1 MIYNQINNLIVILFF
16 GSLVMLAFIN
26 ITNPLKI
33 NIRGNQ
39 WFAAFLL
46 LMASFWL
53 EEIAELT
60 GIGKISPIILLFVH
74 SLQILAPTTLY
85 LSTLFYTQPD
95 YNITKRDWIHSI
107 IPLSYLFIKVSLF
120 LRPDSRPTI
129 NVLGIVLI
137 FIQALF
143 YGILAYI
150 RIRKHQKRILLY
162 SSNTQGINLNW
173 LEYITIQLLTLC
185 VIILLYNIFVSS
197 TTPPNL
203 LINSI
208 QLITVFVI
216 AHFSLKQKEIFP
228 VKEDIKNELLLVTKS
243 EDDTTEKKKILSD
256 DDLRCNVDRLK
267 KLMTEQK
274 PHLDGE
280 LNLVKLSNLLSVTPH
295 HLSYTIN
302 TGFNENFFQ
311 FVNRY
316 RVKEAKDL
324 LKKADEKMTMVAVA
338 FDSGF
343 NSKTSFN
350 TTFKK
355 MTGQTP
361 SEYKKEYS
369 NL

>member
-1 MIYNQINNLIVILFF
+1 L
-16 GSLVMLAFIN
+16 
-26 ITNPLKI
+26 
-33 NIRGNQ
+33 
-39 WFAAFLL
+39 
-46 LMASFWL
+46 ASFWL

-60 GIGKISPIILLFVH
+60 GIGKISPIILTFVH
-74 SLQILAPTTLY
+74 WLQILTPTILY
-85 LSTLFYTQPD
+85 LSALFYTQPD
-95 YNITKRDWIHSI
+95 FNITRKHWIHWI
-107 IPLSYLFIKVSLF
+107 IPICYLFVKVNLF
-120 LRPDSRPTI
+120 LSPDSNPTI
-129 NVLGIVLI
+129 NILGIVLI
-137 FIQALF
+137 FIQALL

-173 LEYITIQLLTLC
+173 LEYIIIQVLALC
-185 VIILLYNIFVSS
+185 VITLLYNIFVSS

-228 VKEDIKNELLLVTKS
+228 VKEDIKNELLLVTNN
-243 EDDTTEKKKILSD
+243 ENDTIERKKVLSD
-256 DDLRCNVDRLK
+256 EDLHTNMNRLK
-267 KLMTEQK
+267 ELITEQK
-274 PHLDGE
+274 PHLDSE
-280 LNLVKLSNLLSVTPH
+280 LNLVKLSGLLSVTPH
-295 HLSYTIN
+295 QLSYTIN

-311 FVNRY
+311 FVNRH
-316 RVKEAKDL
+316 RVEEAKDL

-361 SEYKKEYS
+361 SEYKKKCS